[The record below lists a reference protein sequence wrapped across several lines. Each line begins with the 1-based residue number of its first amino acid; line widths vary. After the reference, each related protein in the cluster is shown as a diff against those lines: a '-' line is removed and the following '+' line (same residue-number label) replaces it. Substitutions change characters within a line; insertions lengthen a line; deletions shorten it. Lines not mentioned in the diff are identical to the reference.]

1 MVELNNIHGL
11 EYNKNIKNTKEKFSN
26 LSVSDSVYN
35 SSTNNP
41 NYNILYNQET
51 ENDAIKNIDDSEI
64 TKLTNLKTEY
74 DRALSV
80 YSNELN
86 ILNTMINNYSS
97 ASNTRY
103 KNRNVKLSDGT
114 LGYITNNGVW
124 KSYSSDNLY
133 NKISNKRSCPSTSI
147 NNLKTLNGTI
157 DTDYNII
164 NVDNKNKFI
173 IGSPMTENQGCGLSG
188 TNIYVTNTQ
197 APINKQT
204 YSGCYNLNESNGLIY
219 QSDMGDNATLN
230 SCRIRAFD
238 TNSEVFALS
247 SSNGLPNSGK
257 CYVGKNLENV
267 INGGQAIY
275 TRVIWTQSA
284 QPLNGAR
291 SARLNYAGQ
300 LEILDS
306 EKNVLWISNLPQD
319 NCDPN
324 NGGRISV
331 KNASWGSNCN
341 GRKSNSRSVP
351 WNVPVDNLLS
361 YAKSV
366 ADGKDL
372 LDFTLNHNIIN
383 PETNNKI
390 GDVAQ
395 GCKKN
400 FISYYICGTQGG
412 KLLKNANQ
420 SGEANGK
427 LITYDCQEHTQR
439 CENFKLIVN
448 DNLNVVIN
456 DGKTNSNIW
465 ETYTT
470 NVSKNAIST
479 NEYNGPSSRYGREYI
494 QPGESLVDG
503 EYIGSPNGFC
513 YLVFI
518 NNVGLE
524 LRINLSGC
532 SKGNDGN
539 FYGGNLTDDIKGI
552 NFTVYNKYF
561 NDNLSFFDTAKII
574 NGGITKDLSDISTST
589 NNLYSSS
596 NLKFSIVFTGVLFV
610 RENQSGNW
618 TFKLTSDDASYMWI
632 GKDALKNNST
642 ISNAFISNG
651 NTHKSIT
658 KVNTIDLDGGAY
670 YPIKIIY
677 GNNTG
682 LGNFNLK
689 FSAAGVSERSNLN
702 DYIYAYT
709 PNDGL
714 ATYSIELDGDN
725 INNLGNV
732 GYVTPDGKLKRIP
745 ERLIT
750 LSNNNYNNNYIEIG
764 NYSNNNNLDNIGII
778 NSSNV
783 DTCKNECNKNEKCH
797 GFVYKDNK
805 CYLKNENIYPKTI
818 RVYDENARLFKRNI
832 DILTHSSCNKNVVPI
847 DNKRWNDFPLDESG
861 SPIDENTECG
871 MGIYLKDQK
880 NKVLDS
886 SNKLKDIS
894 SKIIERI
901 NSLNK
906 NDQNIIDKLGISKKK
921 MINTLDNININENK
935 YNKKDKLLINE
946 SGMKNSSYNELL
958 SNNYNY
964 LIWSILAV
972 SIGIGS
978 IYYAKKKINK

>member
-1 MVELNNIHGL
+1 MVDLKNIHGL
-11 EYNKNIKNTKEKFSN
+11 QYNKNIKNIKEKFSN
-26 LSVSDSVYN
+26 LSLSDSIYN
-35 SSTNNP
+35 SSTDNP
-41 NYNILYNQET
+41 NYHILYDEDSQL
-51 ENDAIKNIDDSEI
+51 DIIKNMDDSER
-64 TKLTNLKTEY
+64 TKLTDLKTEY
-74 DRALSV
+74 DRAVSV

-86 ILNTMINNYSS
+86 ILNNMINNYSS
-97 ASNTRY
+97 ALNTSY
-103 KNRNVKLSDGT
+103 KNKNIKLSDGT
-114 LGYITNNGVW
+114 LGYVTNNGVW
-124 KSYSSDNLY
+124 KSYSSENLY
-133 NKISNKRSCPSTSI
+133 NKISSKRSCPSTSI
-147 NNLKTLNGTI
+147 NNLKTLNGKI

-204 YSGCYNLNESNGLIY
+204 YYGCYNLNESNGLKY

-275 TRVIWTQSA
+275 TRVIWSQSS
-284 QPLNGAR
+284 QPLNSAR

-306 EKNVLWISNLPQD
+306 EKNILWVSNIPQD

-331 KNASWGSNCN
+331 KNASWGANCDGKRSNPSQE
-341 GRKSNSRSVP
+341 RWSVK
-351 WNVPVDNLLS
+351 VDNLLS
-361 YAKSV
+361 YAKSI

-372 LDFTLNHNIIN
+372 IDYTLNKDIII
-383 PETNNKI
+383 PETNNPI
-390 GDVAQ
+390 GDIAI
-395 GCKKN
+395 GCKKEFKSN
-400 FISYYICGTQGG
+400 YRCGTQGG
-412 KLLKNANQ
+412 KLLKTITKRN
-420 SGEANGK
+420 EANGS

-439 CENFKLIVN
+439 CEKFKLIVN

-456 DGKTNSNIW
+456 DGKTNNNIW

-470 NVSKNAIST
+470 NISKNAIST
-479 NEYNGPSSRYGREYI
+479 SEYNGSSSRYEREYM
-494 QPGESLVDG
+494 QPGESLFDG

-518 NNVGLE
+518 NDVGLE

-532 SKGNDGN
+532 SKSNDGN

-561 NDNLSFFDTAKII
+561 NDDLSFFDTAKII
-574 NGGITKDLSDISTST
+574 NGGITKNLTNISTAT

-596 NLKFSIVFTGVLFV
+596 TKFVSIVFTGVLFV
-610 RENQSGNW
+610 RENQNGNW

-651 NTHKSIT
+651 NTHAPIT
-658 KVNTIDLDGGAY
+658 KTNTIDLDGGSY
-670 YPIKIIY
+670 YPIKIIF
-677 GNNTG
+677 GNNDRGGT
-682 LGNFNLK
+682 FNLK
-689 FSAAGVSERSNLN
+689 FSGPSVSERSNLN

-725 INNLGNV
+725 IDNLGKV
-732 GYVTPDGKLKRIP
+732 GYVTPDGKLKQIS
-745 ERLIT
+745 ENLIQ

-764 NYSNNNNLDNIGII
+764 NYSNNNTLDNIGII

-783 DTCKNECNKNEKCH
+783 DNCKIECNKNEKCH
-797 GFVYKDNK
+797 GFVYKDSK
-805 CYLKNENIYPKTI
+805 CYLKNDSIYPKSS

-832 DILTHSSCNKNVVPI
+832 DILSRPSCNKKVVSI
-847 DNKRWNDFPLDESG
+847 DNNRWNDFPLDPSG
-861 SPIDENTECG
+861 DTMDANTECE
-871 MGIYLKDQK
+871 MNTYLKNQK
-880 NKVLDS
+880 DKVLNS
-886 SNKLKDIS
+886 SNNLKDIS
-894 SKIIERI
+894 SRIIERV

-906 NDQNIIDKLGISKKK
+906 NDKYITDNLGINKEKIKK
-921 MINTLDNININENK
+921 MLSDIDINEKK
-935 YNKKDKLLINE
+935 YNNKDKLLTSE
-946 SGMKNSSYNELL
+946 TGMKNSSYNELL

-972 SIGIGS
+972 SIGICS
-978 IYYAKKKINK
+978 IYYTKKKLNK